1 MTWLAVG
8 LAVVGAVFFAF
19 AARLQHEAV
28 RAGGGPLRV
37 LELLRRPRWLSG
49 LVLLVAG
56 AGVHAAALGM
66 APLSVVQPVGVV
78 AIGVT
83 ALLDG
88 RRRELPAV
96 VVTTAGV
103 GAFVFLAAGSA
114 TATVVAPEAE
124 LRAALVALGLV
135 AVPGL
140 VGVLAS
146 GPVARS
152 LGFGAAGGVAYGFVS
167 VLMRAVSQDVQRGGV
182 SWSTAFS
189 VAGIGVALVLGGW
202 FIQHAYASGPPHVA
216 VACLTVVDPL
226 VAVGLGAGVLGE
238 ATRTSGAVALAE
250 LACALV
256 AVGGVV
262 VLARAPRALP
272 VRRAV
277 PDQAFPDQAVA
288 VQAVTTRAGTTQAV
302 ATQAGTT
309 GSETTVNDGRA
320 LRIVIAAETFPPDVN
335 GAARFAHRLATGLAG
350 RGHDVHVVC
359 VSPSGEARTERVDG
373 ITVHRLRSHRTPF
386 HRTFRIGLPWEV
398 RRDVEVLLGELE
410 PDLVHV
416 QAHFVVGRYVLRQAV
431 AAGIPTVATNHFM
444 PENLF
449 GHARV
454 PAWLRGVASRWAWR
468 DLGRVFG
475 AADVVTAPTPR
486 AVELLHDNG
495 FPARAV
501 PVSCGIDIER
511 YRGRRVASSDRPTVL
526 FVGRLDEEKR
536 VDELLRA
543 AALVPGLRVD
553 LVGDGSCRAEW
564 ELLARDL
571 GIADRVRFRGFVPE
585 EELLDAYAA
594 ADVFCM
600 PGIAEL
606 QSLATMEAMAAG
618 KPVVVADAMALPH
631 LCRPGRNGWLF
642 TPGDV
647 RGLADRLRAVT
658 ADPAVTARMG
668 AASGELIAAHAIGM
682 TLDTFESLY
691 AKALGLPVVEREP
704 LAA

>member
-1 MTWLAVG
+1 MTWLAVL
-8 LAVVGAVFFAF
+8 LAVLGAVFFAF
-19 AARLQHEAV
+19 AARLQHDAV
-28 RAGGGPLRV
+28 RATDGALRV
-37 LELLRRPRWLSG
+37 LELLRRPRWLLG
-49 LVLLVAG
+49 LVLLVVG

-78 AIGVT
+78 AIGIT
-83 ALLDG
+83 AVLDG

-96 VVTTAGV
+96 AWTTFGV
-103 GAFVFLAAGSA
+103 GAFVLLAAGSA
-114 TATVVAPEAE
+114 TSTAVVPEAE
-124 LRAALVALGLV
+124 VKAALLALGLI

-140 VGVLAS
+140 VGVLSTRPA
-146 GPVARS
+146 VRA

-167 VLMRAVSQDVQRGGV
+167 VLMRSVSQDVQQGGLA
-182 SWSTAFS
+182 WSTAFS
-189 VAGIGVALVLGGW
+189 AAGIAAALVVGGW

-226 VAVGLGAGVLGE
+226 VAVGIGAGLLGE
-238 ATRTSGAVALAE
+238 ATRTSVLVGAAE
-250 LACALV
+250 LACAAV

-262 VLARAPRALP
+262 ALARTRTLP
-272 VRRAV
+272 AV
-277 PDQAFPDQAVA
+277 P
-288 VQAVTTRAGTTQAV
+288 TR
-302 ATQAGTT
+302 
-309 GSETTVNDGRA
+309 SETTVTNGRA
-320 LRIVIAAETFPPDVN
+320 MRIVIAAETFPPDVN

-350 RGHDVHVVC
+350 RDHDVHVIC
-359 VSPSGEARTERVDG
+359 VSPDGAARTERVDG
-373 ITVHRLRSHRTPF
+373 ITVHRVRSHRTPF
-386 HRTFRIGLPWEV
+386 HRTFRIGLPWQV
-398 RRDVEVLLGELE
+398 RREVGALLEELR

-431 AAGIPTVATNHFM
+431 ALGVPTVATNHFM

-449 GHARV
+449 GHAHV
-454 PAWLRGVASRWAWR
+454 PAWLQGMASRWAWR

-475 AADVVTAPTPR
+475 LADVVTAPTPR
-486 AVELLHDNG
+486 AVQLLHDNG

-501 PVSCGIDIER
+501 PVSCGIDIDR
-511 YRGRRVASSDRPTVL
+511 YRGRRPVRHTDAPTVL

-543 AALVPGLRVD
+543 LALVPRLHAEI
-553 LVGDGSCRAEW
+553 VGDGSCRAEW

-571 GIADRVRFRGFVPE
+571 GITDRVRFRGFVSE
-585 EELLDAYAA
+585 SELLDAYAA

-631 LCRPGRNGWLF
+631 LCKPGRNGWLF

-647 RGLADRLRAVT
+647 RGLADRLHAVT
-658 ADPAVTARMG
+658 SDPTITARMG
-668 AASGELIAAHAIGM
+668 AASSDLIAAHAIDT

-691 AKALGLPVVEREP
+691 ARALGLPTLHRTP
-704 LAA
+704 ALAA

>member
-1 MTWLAVG
+1 MTGVAVPLAV
-8 LAVVGAVFFAF
+8 AGAVCFAF
-19 AARLQHEAV
+19 AARLQHDAV
-28 RAGGGPLRV
+28 RAGGGAPRV
-37 LELLRRPRWLSG
+37 SELLRRPRWLLG
-49 LVLLVAG
+49 LLLLVLGSA
-56 AGVHAAALGM
+56 VHAVALGM

-78 AIGVT
+78 AIGIT

-96 VVTTAGV
+96 LVTTTGV
-103 GAFVFLAAGSA
+103 AAFVFLAAGSA
-114 TATVVAPEAE
+114 TATAVAPEAE
-124 LRAALVALGLV
+124 LRAGLLALGLV
-135 AVPGL
+135 AAPGL
-140 VGVLAS
+140 VGVLATR
-146 GPVARS
+146 PAVRA
-152 LGFGAAGGVAYGFVS
+152 LGFGAAGGVAYGLVS
-167 VLMRAVSQDVQRGGV
+167 VLMRAVSQDVQQGGV
-182 SWSTAFS
+182 TWATAS
-189 VAGIGVALVLGGW
+189 SAAGIAAALLVGGW
-202 FIQHAYASGPPHVA
+202 FTQHAYASGPPHLA

-226 VAVGLGAGVLGE
+226 VAVGIGAGLLGE

-262 VLARAPRALP
+262 ALAREPRAT
-272 VRRAV
+272 
-277 PDQAFPDQAVA
+277 
-288 VQAVTTRAGTTQAV
+288 TTR
-302 ATQAGTT
+302 
-309 GSETTVNDGRA
+309 SEKTVNDGRA
-320 LRIVIAAETFPPDVN
+320 TRVVIAAETFPPDVN
-335 GAARFAHRLATGLAG
+335 GAARFAHRLALGLAG

-359 VSPSGEARTERVDG
+359 VSPTGRAGTERVDG

-398 RRDVEVLLGELE
+398 RRDVAALLDRLR

-416 QAHFVVGRYVLRQAV
+416 QAHFVVGRYVLRRAV
-431 AAGIPTVATNHFM
+431 ELGVPAVATNHFM

-454 PAWLRGVASRWAWR
+454 PGWLRGAASRWAWR

-475 AADVVTAPTPR
+475 QADVVTAPTPR
-486 AVELLHDNG
+486 AVRLLHDNG
-495 FPARAV
+495 FPPRAV
-501 PVSCGIDIER
+501 AVSCGIDVDR
-511 YRGRRVASSDRPTVL
+511 YRGRRPVRRADAPTVL

-543 AALVPGLRVD
+543 VALVPRLHAEV
-553 LVGDGSCRAEW
+553 VGDGSCRAEW

-571 GIADRVRFRGFVPE
+571 GIADRVRFRGFVGE

-618 KPVVVADAMALPH
+618 RPVVLADAMALPH

-647 RGLADRLRAVT
+647 RGLADRLHAVV

-668 AASGELIAAHAIGM
+668 AASGELIAAHAIDT

-691 AKALGLPVVEREP
+691 AQAMRLPALRPATP
-704 LAA
+704 ATAAA

>member
-1 MTWLAVG
+1 MTWLAVV
-8 LAVVGAVFFAF
+8 LAVLGAVCFAL

-28 RAGGGPLRV
+28 RAGAGAPRLPDLV
-37 LELLRRPRWLSG
+37 RRPRWLLG
-49 LVLLVAG
+49 LLLLVLG
-56 AGVHAAALGM
+56 SGVHAVALGM

-96 VVTTAGV
+96 LVTTLAV
-103 GAFVFLAAGSA
+103 GAFVLLAAGSA
-114 TATVVAPEAE
+114 TPTTVAPEAQV
-124 LRAALVALGLV
+124 RAGLLALGLL
-135 AVPGL
+135 AGPAL
-140 VGVLAS
+140 LGVLARR
-146 GPVARS
+146 PAVRA
-152 LGFGAAGGVAYGFVS
+152 LGFGSAAGVAYGLVS

-182 SWSTAFS
+182 SWATALS
-189 VAGIGVALVLGGW
+189 AAGIAAALLVGGW
-202 FIQHAYASGPPHVA
+202 FTQHAYAGGPPHLA

-226 VAVGLGAGVLGE
+226 VAVGAGAGLLGE

-262 VLARAPRALP
+262 ALARGAH
-272 VRRAV
+272 AV
-277 PDQAFPDQAVA
+277 PTGAVPPGT
-288 VQAVTTRAGTTQAV
+288 VPTRT
-302 ATQAGTT
+302 
-309 GSETTVNDGRA
+309 EKTVDEGRA
-320 LRIVIAAETFPPDVN
+320 LRVVIAAETFPPDVN
-335 GAARFAHRLATGLAG
+335 GAARFAHRLAAGLAG
-350 RGHDVHVVC
+350 RGHDVHVIC
-359 VSPSGEARTERVDG
+359 VSTTGRAGAERVDG
-373 ITVHRLRSHRTPF
+373 VTVHRVRSHRTPF
-386 HRTFRIGLPWEV
+386 HRTFRVGLPWQV
-398 RRDVEVLLGELE
+398 RRDVGVLLERLR
-410 PDLVHV
+410 PDVVHV
-416 QAHFVVGRYVLRQAV
+416 QAHFVVGRYALRR
-431 AAGIPTVATNHFM
+431 AAELGVPTVATNHFM

-454 PAWLRGVASRWAWR
+454 PAWLRGAASRWAWR

-495 FPARAV
+495 FPPRAV
-501 PVSCGIDIER
+501 PVSCGIDLDR
-511 YRGRRVASSDRPTVL
+511 YRGRRPARRSDAPTVL

-543 AALVPGLRVD
+543 VALVPRLRAEV
-553 LVGDGSCRAEW
+553 VGDGSCRAAW
-564 ELLARDL
+564 ESLARDL

-618 KPVVVADAMALPH
+618 RPVVAADAMALPH

-647 RGLADRLRAVT
+647 RGLADRLHAVL

-668 AASGELIAAHAIGM
+668 AASGELIAAHALDG
-682 TLDTFESLY
+682 TLETFERLY
-691 AKALGLPVVEREP
+691 ARALGVPETRP
-704 LAA
+704 ALAA

>member
-1 MTWLAVG
+1 MTWFAVLLAV
-8 LAVVGAVFFAF
+8 LGAVFFAF
-19 AARLQHEAV
+19 AARLQHDAV
-28 RAGGGPLRV
+28 RASEGPLRV
-37 LELLRRPRWLSG
+37 LELLRRPRWLLG
-49 LVLLVAG
+49 LVLLVLG

-78 AIGVT
+78 AIGIT
-83 ALLDG
+83 AVLDG

-96 VVTTAGV
+96 AWTTFGV
-103 GAFVFLAAGSA
+103 GAFVLLAAGSA
-114 TATVVAPEAE
+114 TSTAVVPEAE
-124 LRAALVALGLV
+124 VKAALLALGLI

-140 VGVLAS
+140 VGVLSTRPA
-146 GPVARS
+146 VRA

-167 VLMRAVSQDVQRGGV
+167 VLMRSVSQDVQQGGLA
-182 SWSTAFS
+182 WSTAFS
-189 VAGIGVALVLGGW
+189 AAGIAVALVVGGW

-226 VAVGLGAGVLGE
+226 VAVGIGAGLLGE
-238 ATRTSGAVALAE
+238 ANRTSPLVAVAQVGCAVIAIGGVVALA
-250 LACALV
+250 
-256 AVGGVV
+256 
-262 VLARAPRALP
+262 RTRTLP
-272 VRRAV
+272 AV
-277 PDQAFPDQAVA
+277 P
-288 VQAVTTRAGTTQAV
+288 TR
-302 ATQAGTT
+302 
-309 GSETTVNDGRA
+309 SETTVTNGRA
-320 LRIVIAAETFPPDVN
+320 MRIVIAAETFPPDVN

-350 RGHDVHVVC
+350 RGHDVHVIS
-359 VSPSGEARTERVDG
+359 VSPDGAARTERADG
-373 ITVHRLRSHRTPF
+373 ITVHRVRSHRTPF
-386 HRTFRIGLPWEV
+386 HRTFRIGLPWQV
-398 RRDVEVLLGELE
+398 RKDVGVLLDELR

-416 QAHFVVGRYVLRQAV
+416 QAHFVVGRYVLRH
-431 AAGIPTVATNHFM
+431 AAASGIPTVATNHFM

-454 PAWLRGVASRWAWR
+454 PAWLQGMASRWAWR

-475 AADVVTAPTPR
+475 QADVVTAPTPR
-486 AVELLHDNG
+486 AVQLLHDNG
-495 FPARAV
+495 FPERAV
-501 PVSCGIDIER
+501 PVSCGIDIDR
-511 YRGRRVASSDRPTVL
+511 YRLREPVRHTDAPTVL

-543 AALVPGLRVD
+543 LALVPRLHAEI
-553 LVGDGSCRAEW
+553 VGDGSCRAEW

-571 GIADRVRFRGFVPE
+571 GISARVRFRGFVSE
-585 EELLDAYAA
+585 SELLDAYAA

-631 LCRPGRNGWLF
+631 LCEPGRNGWLF

-647 RGLADRLRAVT
+647 RGLADRLHAVT

-668 AASGELIAAHAIGM
+668 AASSDLIAAHAIDT

-691 AKALGLPVVEREP
+691 ARALGLPTVRP
-704 LAA
+704 TPALAA

>member
-1 MTWLAVG
+1 MTWFAVLLAV
-8 LAVVGAVFFAF
+8 LGAVFFAF

-28 RAGGGPLRV
+28 RAGDGALKVR
-37 LELLRRPRWLSG
+37 ELLSRPRWLLG
-49 LVLLVAG
+49 LVLLVVG

-78 AIGVT
+78 AIGIT
-83 ALLDG
+83 AVLDG

-96 VVTTAGV
+96 AWTTFGV
-103 GAFVFLAAGSA
+103 GAFVLLAAGSA
-114 TATVVAPEAE
+114 TSTAVVPEAE
-124 LRAALVALGLV
+124 LKAALVALGLI

-140 VGVLAS
+140 VGALSTRPAVRA
-146 GPVARS
+146 

-167 VLMRAVSQDVQRGGV
+167 VLMRSVSQDVQQGGLA
-182 SWSTAFS
+182 WTTAFS
-189 VAGIGVALVLGGW
+189 AAGIVAALLVGGW

-226 VAVGLGAGVLGE
+226 VAVGIGAGLLGE
-238 ATRTSGAVALAE
+238 ATRTSLLVGAAE
-250 LACALV
+250 LVCAAV

-262 VLARAPRALP
+262 ALARTRNPP
-272 VRRAV
+272 AV
-277 PDQAFPDQAVA
+277 P
-288 VQAVTTRAGTTQAV
+288 TR
-302 ATQAGTT
+302 
-309 GSETTVNDGRA
+309 SETTVTNGRA
-320 LRIVIAAETFPPDVN
+320 MRIVIAAETFPPDVN
-335 GAARFAHRLATGLAG
+335 GAARFAHSLATGLAG
-350 RGHDVHVVC
+350 RGHDVHVIC
-359 VSPSGEARTERVDG
+359 VSPDGPARTEPVDG

-398 RRDVEVLLGELE
+398 RKDVGVLLDQLR

-416 QAHFVVGRYVLRQAV
+416 QAHFVVGRYVLRQA
-431 AAGIPTVATNHFM
+431 AALGIPTVATNHFM

-449 GHARV
+449 GHAHV
-454 PAWLRGVASRWAWR
+454 PAWLQGMASRWAWR

-475 AADVVTAPTPR
+475 LADVVTAPTPR
-486 AVELLHDNG
+486 AVQLLHDNG

-501 PVSCGIDIER
+501 PVSCGIDIDR
-511 YRGRRVASSDRPTVL
+511 YRSRTPVRHTDAPTVL

-543 AALVPGLRVD
+543 LALVPRLHAEI
-553 LVGDGSCRAEW
+553 VGDGSCRAEW
-564 ELLARDL
+564 ELLAREL
-571 GIADRVRFRGFVPE
+571 GIADRVRFRGFVSE
-585 EELLDAYAA
+585 SELLDAYAG

-631 LCRPGRNGWLF
+631 LCKPGRNGWLF

-647 RGLADRLRAVT
+647 RGLADRLHAVT
-658 ADPAVTARMG
+658 ADPSITARMG
-668 AASGELIAAHAIGM
+668 AASSDLIAAHAIDT
-682 TLDTFESLY
+682 TLETFESLY
-691 AKALGLPVVEREP
+691 ARALGVPTLAPAP
-704 LAA
+704 ALAA

>member
-1 MTWLAVG
+1 MTWFAVLLAV
-8 LAVVGAVFFAF
+8 LGAVFFAF

-28 RAGGGPLRV
+28 RASEGALRV
-37 LELLRRPRWLSG
+37 RELLRRPRWLLG
-49 LVLLVAG
+49 LVLLVVG

-78 AIGVT
+78 AIGIT
-83 ALLDG
+83 AVLDG

-96 VVTTAGV
+96 AWTTFGV
-103 GAFVFLAAGSA
+103 GAFVLLAAGSA
-114 TATVVAPEAE
+114 TSTAVVPEAE
-124 LRAALVALGLV
+124 LKAALVALGLI

-140 VGVLAS
+140 VGVLSTRPA
-146 GPVARS
+146 VRA

-167 VLMRAVSQDVQRGGV
+167 VLMRSVSQDVQQGGLA
-182 SWSTAFS
+182 WTTAFS
-189 VAGIGVALVLGGW
+189 AAGIVAALLVGGW

-226 VAVGLGAGVLGE
+226 VAVGIGAGLLGE
-238 ATRTSGAVALAE
+238 ATRTSLLVGAAE
-250 LACALV
+250 LVCAAV

-262 VLARAPRALP
+262 ALARTRTLP
-272 VRRAV
+272 EV
-277 PDQAFPDQAVA
+277 P
-288 VQAVTTRAGTTQAV
+288 TR
-302 ATQAGTT
+302 
-309 GSETTVNDGRA
+309 SETTVTNGRA
-320 LRIVIAAETFPPDVN
+320 MRIVIAAETFPPDVN
-335 GAARFAHRLATGLAG
+335 GAARFAHSLATGLAG
-350 RGHDVHVVC
+350 RGHDVHVIC
-359 VSPSGEARTERVDG
+359 VSPDGLARTEPVDG

-386 HRTFRIGLPWEV
+386 HRSFRIGLPWEV
-398 RRDVEVLLGELE
+398 RKDVGALLEQLR

-416 QAHFVVGRYVLRQAV
+416 QAHFVVGRYVLRQA
-431 AAGIPTVATNHFM
+431 AALGIATVATNHFM

-449 GHARV
+449 GHAHV
-454 PAWLRGVASRWAWR
+454 PAWLQGMASRWAWR

-475 AADVVTAPTPR
+475 LADVVTAPTPR
-486 AVELLHDNG
+486 AVQLLHDNG
-495 FPARAV
+495 FPSRAV
-501 PVSCGIDIER
+501 PVSCGIDIDR
-511 YRGRRVASSDRPTVL
+511 YRSRKPVRHTDAPTVL

-543 AALVPGLRVD
+543 LALVPRLHAEI
-553 LVGDGSCRAEW
+553 VGDGSCRGDW

-571 GIADRVRFRGFVPE
+571 GIADRVRFRGFVSE
-585 EELLDAYAA
+585 SELLDAYAG

-631 LCRPGRNGWLF
+631 LCKPGRNGWLF

-647 RGLADRLRAVT
+647 RGLADRLHAVT

-668 AASGELIAAHAIGM
+668 AASSDLIAAHAIDT
-682 TLDTFESLY
+682 TLETFESLY
-691 AKALGLPVVEREP
+691 ARALGLPVLVQAP
-704 LAA
+704 ALAA

>member
-1 MTWLAVG
+1 MTWLAVL
-8 LAVVGAVFFAF
+8 LAVLGAVFFAF
-19 AARLQHEAV
+19 AARLQHDAV
-28 RAGGGPLRV
+28 RASEGGLRV
-37 LELLRRPRWLSG
+37 LELLRRPRWLLG
-49 LVLLVAG
+49 LVSLVLG

-83 ALLDG
+83 AVLDG
-88 RRRELPAV
+88 RWRELPAV
-96 VVTTAGV
+96 AWTTFGV
-103 GAFVFLAAGSA
+103 GAFVLLAAGSA
-114 TATVVAPEAE
+114 TSTAVVPEAE
-124 LRAALVALGLV
+124 VKAALLALGLI

-140 VGVLAS
+140 VGVLSTRPA
-146 GPVARS
+146 VRA
-152 LGFGAAGGVAYGFVS
+152 LGFGSAGGVAYGFVS
-167 VLMRAVSQDVQRGGV
+167 VLMRSVSQDVQQGGLG
-182 SWSTAFS
+182 WSTAFS
-189 VAGIGVALVLGGW
+189 AAGIAVALVVGGW

-226 VAVGLGAGVLGE
+226 VAVGIGAGLLGE
-238 ATRTSGAVALAE
+238 ATRTSTLVGAAQVV
-250 LACALV
+250 CAAI

-262 VLARAPRALP
+262 ALARPRTLP
-272 VRRAV
+272 AV
-277 PDQAFPDQAVA
+277 P
-288 VQAVTTRAGTTQAV
+288 TR
-302 ATQAGTT
+302 
-309 GSETTVNDGRA
+309 SETTVTNGRA
-320 LRIVIAAETFPPDVN
+320 MRIVIAAETFPPDVN

-350 RGHDVHVVC
+350 RGHDVHVIC
-359 VSPSGEARTERVDG
+359 VSPDGAARTERADG
-373 ITVHRLRSHRTPF
+373 ITVHRVRSHGTPF

-398 RRDVEVLLGELE
+398 RKAVGVLLEELR

-416 QAHFVVGRYVLRQAV
+416 QAHFVVGRYVLRQA
-431 AAGIPTVATNHFM
+431 AALGIATVATNHFM

-454 PAWLRGVASRWAWR
+454 PAWLQGVASRWAWR

-475 AADVVTAPTPR
+475 DADVVTAPTPR
-486 AVELLHDNG
+486 AVQLLHDNG

-501 PVSCGIDIER
+501 PVSCGIDIDR
-511 YRGRRVASSDRPTVL
+511 YRLRRPARHTDAPTVL

-543 AALVPGLRVD
+543 LALVPRLHAEI
-553 LVGDGSCRAEW
+553 VGDGSCRAEW

-571 GIADRVRFRGFVPE
+571 GIADRVRFRGFVSE
-585 EELLDAYAA
+585 SELLDAYAS

-631 LCRPGRNGWLF
+631 LCKPGRNGWLF

-647 RGLADRLRAVT
+647 RGLADRLHAVT
-658 ADPAVTARMG
+658 ADPTVTARMG
-668 AASGELIAAHAIGM
+668 AASSDMIAAHAIDT
-682 TLDTFESLY
+682 TLSTFESLY
-691 AKALGLPVVEREP
+691 SRALGLPTALP
-704 LAA
+704 TAIAA

>member
-1 MTWLAVG
+1 VLSG
-8 LAVVGAVFFAF
+8 
-19 AARLQHEAV
+19 RPHV
-28 RAGGGPLRV
+28 RA
-37 LELLRRPRWLSG
+37 LSF
-49 LVLLVAG
+49 
-56 AGVHAAALGM
+56 GV
-66 APLSVVQPVGVV
+66 
-78 AIGVT
+78 
-83 ALLDG
+83 
-88 RRRELPAV
+88 
-96 VVTTAGV
+96 
-103 GAFVFLAAGSA
+103 
-114 TATVVAPEAE
+114 
-124 LRAALVALGLV
+124 
-135 AVPGL
+135 
-140 VGVLAS
+140 
-146 GPVARS
+146 
-152 LGFGAAGGVAYGFVS
+152 AGGVAYGYVS
-167 VLMRAVSQDVQRGGV
+167 VLMRAVSQDVQQG
-182 SWSTAFS
+182 AFDFASAAS
-189 VAGIGVALVLGGW
+189 VLGILVALLVGGW
-202 FIQHAYASGPPHVA
+202 FIQHAYTGGPAHLT

-226 VAVGLGAGVLGE
+226 VAVGIGAGLLGE
-238 ATRTSGAVALAE
+238 SARTTGWTALAQIVCAA
-250 LACALV
+250 LAI
-256 AVGGVV
+256 GGVC
-262 VLARAPRALP
+262 VLARRETPP
-272 VRRAV
+272 
-277 PDQAFPDQAVA
+277 
-288 VQAVTTRAGTTQAV
+288 TR
-302 ATQAGTT
+302 
-309 GSETTVNDGRA
+309 SEKLVSNGRA

-335 GAARFAHRLATGLAG
+335 GAARFAHRLSVGLAG
-350 RGHDVHVVC
+350 RGHDVHVICADPVG
-359 VSPSGEARTERVDG
+359 PAKTEIADG
-373 ITVHRLRSHRTPF
+373 ITVHRLRSRRTPF
-386 HRTFRIGLPWEV
+386 YRGFRVCLPWDVKGEV
-398 RRDVEVLLGELE
+398 SDLLDQLE

-511 YRGRRVASSDRPTVL
+511 YQGRRVASSDRPTVL

-668 AASGELIAAHAIGM
+668 AASGELIAAHAIGT